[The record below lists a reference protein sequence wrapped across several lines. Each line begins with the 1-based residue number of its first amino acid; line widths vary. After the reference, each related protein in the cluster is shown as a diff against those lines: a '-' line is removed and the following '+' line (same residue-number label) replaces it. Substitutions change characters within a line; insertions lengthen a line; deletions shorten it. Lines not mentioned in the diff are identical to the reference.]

1 MGKTKLYPW
10 MIEHRHP
17 IFLVGLLS
25 FFILPEIIDK
35 VLMIRIS
42 FPILISILI
51 ISSIMLIHTSSK
63 RSILSYSLILV
74 LIIFVIVWAVFE
86 NNVVLGKIAF
96 NLLFIY
102 FSFITY
108 YLYQDL
114 RSTKIINGS
123 VVIGAFSGYFMI
135 GVIFTFILAFLEL
148 SFPDTLSLD
157 MNGVEGIQNTLY
169 FSFITLTTIG
179 YGDIT
184 PTSQLGHN
192 FAILEGLIGQFYI
205 AIVMATIV
213 GKFIS
218 HSSKE

>member
-1 MGKTKLYPW
+1 

-25 FFILPEIIDK
+25 FFILPEIIEK
-35 VLMIRIS
+35 VLMVRIS

-51 ISSIMLIHTSSK
+51 ISSIMLIHTSPKKSV
-63 RSILSYSLILV
+63 LSYSLVAV
-74 LIIFVIVWAVFE
+74 LIIFVFVWAAFE
-86 NNVVLGKIAF
+86 NNALLGKIAF

-102 FSFITY
+102 FSIISF

-114 RSTKIINGS
+114 RRSEIINGS

-135 GVIFTFILAFLEL
+135 GVIFTFILAFLDL
-148 SFPDTLSLD
+148 SFPDTLNLD
-157 MNGVEGIQNTLY
+157 MNGMDGIQNTFY

-179 YGDIT
+179 YGDFA
-184 PTSQLGHN
+184 PTSPLGQN
-192 FAILEGLIGQFYI
+192 IAILEGLIGQFYI
-205 AIVMATIV
+205 AIIMAVIV

-218 HSSKE
+218 NNSKK

>member
-25 FFILPEIIDK
+25 FFILPEIIEK
-35 VLMIRIS
+35 VLMVRIS

-51 ISSIMLIHTSSK
+51 ISSIMLIHTSPKKSVV
-63 RSILSYSLILV
+63 SYLLV
-74 LIIFVIVWAVFE
+74 LALIIFVFVWAAFE
-86 NNVVLGKIAF
+86 NNELMGKIAF

-102 FSFITY
+102 FSIISF

-114 RSTKIINGS
+114 RRSEIINGS

-135 GVIFTFILAFLEL
+135 GVIFTFILAFLDL
-148 SFPDTLSLD
+148 SFPDTLSLE
-157 MNGVEGIQNTLY
+157 MNGMDGIQNTFY

-179 YGDIT
+179 
-184 PTSQLGHN
+184 
-192 FAILEGLIGQFYI
+192 
-205 AIVMATIV
+205 
-213 GKFIS
+213 
-218 HSSKE
+218 